1 MANLIKTRLKNQP
14 QIINLIDFYLPVRGN
29 MRRRTDSSSLQQ
41 AAEGTDAESVA
52 KIEKEIHEIDRT
64 YDFDVPS
71 AIDWELLIKGLKMLK
86 EGKPF
91 DKPIYN
97 EHLKLREKK
106 TEKVFASNLI
116 ILEGHLIFTN

>member
-1 MANLIKTRLKNQP
+1 
-14 QIINLIDFYLPVRGN
+14 
-29 MRRRTDSSSLQQ
+29 MRRRTDSATVLQP
-41 AAEGTDAESVA
+41 DDSDPESAA
-52 KIEKEIHEIDRT
+52 KIEKEINEIDRT

-97 EHLKLREKK
+97 QHLKLREKK
-106 TEKVFASNLI
+106 TEKVYASNLI
-116 ILEGHLIFTN
+116 IVEGHLIFTN

>member
-1 MANLIKTRLKNQP
+1 
-14 QIINLIDFYLPVRGN
+14 
-29 MRRRTDSSSLQQ
+29 MRRRTDSSSITS
-41 AAEGTDAESVA
+41 AAIDEQDPEVVA
-52 KIEKEIHEIDRT
+52 KIKKEINEIDRT

-71 AIDWELLIKGLKMLK
+71 AIDWDLLIKGLKLLK

-97 EHLKLREKK
+97 EHLKLREKR
-106 TEKVFASNLI
+106 TEKVFASELI